1 VRTPQSEAGELRD
14 RAERYRQMTVT
25 VGDEKARKA
34 LKETAADLERQAAA
48 LEISSQH
55 GHTSKTQGR

>member
-1 VRTPQSEAGELRD
+1 VRTPQSEADELKAT
-14 RAERYRQMTVT
+14 AERYRRMAVT
-25 VGDEKARKA
+25 IADEKASKA
-34 LKETAADLERQAAA
+34 LRETAADLERQAAA